1 MNEQRYNVVSAP
13 LTERIVMLEV
23 PDIAARMRAAAAAEG
38 LSLASW
44 LRQIARRTLQ
54 ESERTERAA

>member
-1 MNEQRYNVVSAP
+1 MKTQQYNIALKA

-23 PDIAARMRAAAAAEG
+23 PDIADRMRAAAASEG

-54 ESERTERAA
+54 DSERTGRAA